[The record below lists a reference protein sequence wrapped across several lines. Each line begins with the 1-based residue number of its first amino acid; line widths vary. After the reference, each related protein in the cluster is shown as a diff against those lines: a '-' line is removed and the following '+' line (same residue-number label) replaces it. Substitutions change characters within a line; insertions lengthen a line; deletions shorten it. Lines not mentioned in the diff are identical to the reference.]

1 MRTTGVRS
9 ALVGLP
15 RSGRRRIRQAI
26 IVLFVSCGPV
36 EETRAR
42 ARKRGD
48 FALFPLHHLIVG
60 ARRREPARGV
70 RHGRRRRVAGSP
82 FIAAL

>member
-15 RSGRRRIRQAI
+15 RLGRRRIRRSI
-26 IVLFVSCGPV
+26 IVLFIFVRAGSRKP
-36 EETRAR
+36 AR
-42 ARKRGD
+42 AKNRSD

>member
-48 FALFPLHHLIVG
+48 FALFFAHLIVG